1 MDRFLEKKRAFSLF
15 IVFSIAIFSVYSQ
28 QEETWRDYSSII
40 KKCIYNDYKG
50 MFREEGM
57 ALKYPFITPGSS
69 QYSDVLWD
77 WDSWLTNIAL
87 RQILLDIGNDK
98 ASKEAIEYE
107 QGCILNFLEFGGMDG
122 WIPINIKRESVRA
135 EIQPKEI
142 YKTNMHKPCLAQ
154 HAAFLTKLN
163 GGDAEWLRAKFYYL
177 QTFVN
182 NYINHH
188 RDRAT
193 GLYYWQNDVAIG
205 VDNDPC
211 TYYRPARSSGSIFLN
226 CLMYKELKAVAYL
239 CERLGLFEIAPQYQ
253 KNASDLREAIQKH
266 CWDERDGFFYSV
278 DLNLLPV
285 RGSEAFER
293 HSGMPRDWDCLIMRI
308 GVWSGFLAM
317 WADIATPEQ

>member
-182 NYINHH
+182 N
-188 RDRAT
+188 
-193 GLYYWQNDVAIG
+193 
-205 VDNDPC
+205 
-211 TYYRPARSSGSIFLN
+211 
-226 CLMYKELKAVAYL
+226 
-239 CERLGLFEIAPQYQ
+239 
-253 KNASDLREAIQKH
+253 
-266 CWDERDGFFYSV
+266 
-278 DLNLLPV
+278 
-285 RGSEAFER
+285 
-293 HSGMPRDWDCLIMRI
+293 
-308 GVWSGFLAM
+308 
-317 WADIATPEQ
+317 

>member
-1 MDRFLEKKRAFSLF
+1 M
-15 IVFSIAIFSVYSQ
+15 
-28 QEETWRDYSSII
+28 
-40 KKCIYNDYKG
+40 
-50 MFREEGM
+50 
-57 ALKYPFITPGSS
+57 
-69 QYSDVLWD
+69 
-77 WDSWLTNIAL
+77 
-87 RQILLDIGNDK
+87 
-98 ASKEAIEYE
+98 
-107 QGCILNFLEFGGMDG
+107 
-122 WIPINIKRESVRA
+122 RA

-211 TYYRPARSSGSIFLN
+211 TYYRPSRSSGSIFLN

-239 CERLGLFEIAPQYQ
+239 CERLGLSEIAPQYQ
-253 KNASDLREAIQKH
+253 KNAFGQVFWPCGQILQHRNNRKESFGNILKIQKP
-266 CWDERDGFFYSV
+266 
-278 DLNLLPV
+278 L
-285 RGSEAFER
+285 
-293 HSGMPRDWDCLIMRI
+293 MPRMASEL
-308 GVWSGFLAM
+308 FLK
-317 WADIATPEQ
+317 WRRCII